1 MEGKVLLFVIKDVV
15 RLQPAADIC
24 YISVVTRWVI
34 SVFINSYS
42 PIGENAFCF
51 EQLSSDR

>member
-1 MEGKVLLFVIKDVV
+1 MEGKVLLFVINDVV
-15 RLQPAADIC
+15 RFQPVADIC

-42 PIGENAFCF
+42 TIQKNAFCF

>member
-1 MEGKVLLFVIKDVV
+1 MDKEIFFVMKDVV

-24 YISVVTRWVI
+24 YISVVSRWVI

-42 PIGENAFCF
+42 PIQENTFCF